1 MKTEMTLR
9 EYINYLNTILHLPT
23 TEKIQKKI
31 LKKFERT
38 LKDDLQVWENAKK
51 IKVQKTFAKVF
62 PASVLDNAYKLNE
75 NYLSQILKLN
85 SDEVQH
91 QKQFNEWMSNTQT
104 DIVSEEEFKKYKEIF
119 QEQNELYNKHIRVS
133 LEEQNNVMLKAIFEK
148 FFTPLD
154 VSRWEEDKNIVYHA
168 ELENNIETLNDLRYI
183 QAKQNLNQEN
193 GKAYYQ
199 VKE

>member
-1 MKTEMTLR
+1 MKNEMTLR

-38 LKDDLQVWENAKK
+38 LKDDLQAWDNAKK
-51 IKVQKTFAKVF
+51 IKVKKTFAKVF
-62 PASVLDNAYKLNE
+62 PISVLDNAYKLNE

-91 QKQFNEWMSNTQT
+91 QKQFNEWMNNTQT
-104 DIVSEEEFKKYKEIF
+104 DIVSEEEFKKYQEIF

-154 VSRWEEDKNIVYHA
+154 IKRWEEDKNIVYHA
-168 ELENNIETLNDLRYI
+168 ELENNTETLNDLRYI
-183 QAKQNLNQEN
+183 QAKQNLNREN

>member
-85 SDEVQH
+85 SDEAQH

>member
-1 MKTEMTLR
+1 
-9 EYINYLNTILHLPT
+9 
-23 TEKIQKKI
+23 
-31 LKKFERT
+31 
-38 LKDDLQVWENAKK
+38 
-51 IKVQKTFAKVF
+51 
-62 PASVLDNAYKLNE
+62 LNE

-91 QKQFNEWMSNTQT
+91 QKQFNEWMNNTQT
-104 DIVSEEEFKKYKEIF
+104 DIVTEEEFKKYQEIF

-154 VSRWEEDKNIVYHA
+154 VKRWEEDKNIVYHA
-168 ELENNIETLNDLRYI
+168 ELENNIETLNDLKYI

>member
-1 MKTEMTLR
+1 MKNEMTLR

-38 LKDDLQVWENAKK
+38 LKDDLQAWDNAKK
-51 IKVQKTFAKVF
+51 IKVKKTFAKVF
-62 PASVLDNAYKLNE
+62 PTSVLDNAYKLNE

-104 DIVSEEEFKKYKEIF
+104 DIVSEEEFKKYQEIF
-119 QEQNELYNKHIRVS
+119 QEQNEFYNKHIRVS
-133 LEEQNNVMLKAIFEK
+133 LEE
-148 FFTPLD
+148 
-154 VSRWEEDKNIVYHA
+154 EDKDIVYHA
-168 ELENNIETLNDLRYI
+168 ELENNTETLNDLRYI

>member
-1 MKTEMTLR
+1 MKNEMTLR

-104 DIVSEEEFKKYKEIF
+104 DIVSEEEFKKYKDIF
-119 QEQNELYNKHIRVS
+119 QEQNELYNKHIRIS

-154 VSRWEEDKNIVYHA
+154 ISRWEEDKNIVYHA